1 MFLTSFIPKCLPFW
15 SYVGQYLVFWLF
27 FYHFC
32 SLKTAV
38 RAQMSDFLTANVSGS
53 VPPPHPQEQNFS
65 GVPNVRI
72 MIEKNKG
79 RKQN

>member
-1 MFLTSFIPKCLPFW
+1 MFTI
-15 SYVGQYLVFWLF
+15 LVLCRSIFGLLAI
-27 FYHFC
+27 FYHFF

-53 VPPPHPQEQNFS
+53 FPPPHPQEQNFS